1 MVVRQEGR
9 LALVRS
15 PELGNRVELQ
25 AGGSAHAGAWL
36 DLFADVRLG
45 YGGLVHSPGG
55 LDGAHL
61 EAAFRP
67 LARLS
72 ISGAFDY
79 SELLVPQ
86 TFTPNAWGGRSRH
99 ADANASWD
107 FGLFRAGLSG
117 GGARDV
123 TSGLERA
130 WVGPEVSVPRFI
142 SPRVS
147 LSAGYQEDV
156 GWLDGRGAWLQ
167 AVARPVDSVRLIGRL
182 SWNYQANLGLDQDEY
197 SLYFSASKELTRH
210 LGVRL
215 SVLTRT
221 AIAIAGDGGAIPLGV
236 NGMVSVYSLY

>member
-1 MVVRQEGR
+1 VIRQEGR

-15 PELGNRVELQ
+15 PELGDRVELQ
-25 AGGSAHAGAWL
+25 TGGSAHAGNWL

-45 YGGLVHSPGG
+45 FGGTVHSPGG

-86 TFTPNAWGGRSRH
+86 TFTPDAWGGRSRH

-107 FGLFRAGLSG
+107 FGLFRAGVSG
-117 GGARDV
+117 GAARDV
-123 TSGLERA
+123 SSGLERA
-130 WVGPEVSVPRFI
+130 WVGPELSVPRFI
-142 SPRVS
+142 TPRVS
-147 LSAGYQEDV
+147 LSAGFQEDV
-156 GWLDGRGAWLQ
+156 GWLRGRGAWVQ
-167 AVARPVDSVRLIGRL
+167 AVARPVDSIRLIGRL
-182 SWNYQANLGLDQDEY
+182 SWNQQSNLGLDQDEFG
-197 SLYFSASKELTRH
+197 LYVSASKDLTRH
-210 LGVRL
+210 IGLRL
-215 SVLTRT
+215 SALART
-221 AIAIAGDGGAIPLGV
+221 AVNFSGGDSIPVGV